1 MIRLTEILNQP
12 QTGKSFTKV
21 VYRGDDEEFAEFDPE
36 KVGRKGFE
44 TVGFW
49 FSGTYDAAEFYG
61 EHVRP
66 FEITMKNPL
75 VFTQED
81 FRKAYPKGPP
91 WLAQIAKNRG
101 HDGCVI
107 LDIMDGDRWSDV
119 YCVFDKNQ
127 IKPVTQSTPA

>member
-1 MIRLTEILNQP
+1 MILLSEILGRP
-12 QTGKSFTKV
+12 ETGKSFKKI
-21 VYRGDDEEFAEFDPE
+21 VYRGDDEAFAEFDPT
-36 KVGRKGFE
+36 KIGRKGFD

-49 FSGTYDAAEFYG
+49 FSGTYDAAGFYG

-66 FEITMKNPL
+66 FEIRMRNPK
-75 VFTQED
+75 VFSSED

-91 WLAQIAKNRG
+91 WLAQIAKNEG

-127 IKPVTQSTPA
+127 IKAVTQATST